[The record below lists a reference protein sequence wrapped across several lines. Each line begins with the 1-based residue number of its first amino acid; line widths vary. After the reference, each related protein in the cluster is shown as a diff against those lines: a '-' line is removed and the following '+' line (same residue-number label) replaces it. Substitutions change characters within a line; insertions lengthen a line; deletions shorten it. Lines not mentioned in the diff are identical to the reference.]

1 MEWGGDGTSPHR
13 LLPTCGEG
21 DRVAVEGLLASDSV
35 SRPVGDEIEHFT
47 QVPPHLFGGDADDGN
62 ALDRKPACAPGVVFA
77 SAFMAFA
84 VDLDGQHRLGAIEVE
99 HIDARRMLTA
109 EFQPTQRPAAQM
121 DPKSGFGRGQGAAQD
136 AGARDGA
143 FVRQEPLHRFAVPL
157 PISWGG
163 DDDVKVVRARC

>member
-1 MEWGGDGTSPHR
+1 MVFQLRIRSLALSAMNSSTSPKSTR
-13 LLPTCGEG
+13 TYSAETRMTAMPW
-21 DRVAVEGLLASDSV
+21 V
-35 SRPVGDEIEHFT
+35 
-47 QVPPHLFGGDADDGN
+47 
-62 ALDRKPACAPGVVFA
+62 RKPARASCVMLA

-84 VDLDGQHRLGAIEVE
+84 IDLDRQHRLGAIEVE

-109 EFQPTQRPAAQM
+109 EFQPTQRAAAQM
-121 DPKSGFGRGQGAAQD
+121 DPQAGFGRGQGAPQD

-163 DDDVKVVRARC
+163 DDDVKVVRARR

>member
-35 SRPVGDEIEHFT
+35 SRPVGDEIKHVT
-47 QVPPHLFGGDADDGN
+47 QVHPHLFGRDADDRN
-62 ALDRKPACAPGVVFA
+62 ALGRKPARASGVVFA
-77 SAFMAFA
+77 SAFVAFA
-84 VDLDGQHRLGAIEVE
+84 IHVDGQHCLGAIEVE
-99 HIDARRMLTA
+99 HIDARRMLAA
-109 EFQPTQRPAAQM
+109 EFQTVQRAAAQV
-121 DPKSGFGRGQGAAQD
+121 DPQSGFGRGQGAPQD

-163 DDDVKVVRARC
+163 DDDVKVVRARR